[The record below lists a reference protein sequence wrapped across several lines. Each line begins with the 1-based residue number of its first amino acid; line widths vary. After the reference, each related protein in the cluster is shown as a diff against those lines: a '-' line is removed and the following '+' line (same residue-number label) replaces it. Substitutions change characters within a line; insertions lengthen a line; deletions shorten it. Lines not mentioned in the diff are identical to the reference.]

1 MDLPSQVFPLDAAWT
16 VVPGGQFTV
25 AVPLEDVDFAVR
37 AGILVHRPE
46 RGPEAG
52 RHAIEF
58 DPGFPSVA
66 DQPRQLPRSLP
77 LKYWSPS
84 RVARRTRLELP
95 SRNTF
100 RRSSRYMPHDRR
112 EHVVL
117 PVLHNP
123 VRRIGSCT
131 GRAVE
136 LVLENVGSRFAYW
149 AAAQRARDP
158 PGGTAKHRLWVG
170 GSRPP
175 RGRSRTSTS
184 CCDDPS
190 EAREHPKGRTRSRA
204 RFTDGFCVSGLG
216 GNLGAD

>member
-1 MDLPSQVFPLDAAWT
+1 MRRGPWFPEAIRRCRTTRRCRPRRQAADPRSQSRTRASKPGYRQSSLIRASQVVL
-16 VVPGGQFTV
+16 
-25 AVPLEDVDFAVR
+25 
-37 AGILVHRPE
+37 IM
-46 RGPEAG
+46 
-52 RHAIEF
+52 
-58 DPGFPSVA
+58 
-66 DQPRQLPRSLP
+66 PRQLPRSLP
-77 LKYWSPS
+77 LKYWPSS

-100 RRSSRYMPHDRR
+100 WRSSRYMPHDRR

-117 PVLHNP
+117 PVLHRP
-123 VRRIGSCT
+123 LRRIGACT

-136 LVLENVGSRFAYW
+136 LVLENVRTAVRYW
-149 AAAQRARDP
+149 AAAQRAPDP

-190 EAREHPKGRTRSRA
+190 EAREHLKGRTRSRA
-204 RFTDGFCVSGLG
+204 RFTDGFCVSGLA